1 MQIVPQ
7 SPSFS
12 DYAIVHRKIKNVF
25 FTQVDKIV
33 NWAIIEKEINKYYQK
48 GLSVDGRK
56 SYSGLLLF
64 KLNLLQTWYGLSDY
78 EVEAQANDSI
88 SFTKFLGLRLEDSIP
103 DHSVISRFRSELT
116 KKNAYEKLFQLVNS
130 QLEAHQVIIRTG
142 AIVDASV
149 MDSPRK
155 PRGKKEIEIVA
166 IDREESTSDEANA
179 SLKKEEQVSAKLKV
193 QSHVDREA
201 GWIVKGK
208 KLRYGYKKHVCTD
221 TEGMILNVVTT
232 AANESDV
239 VHLLDTI
246 AAANL
251 KEGSR
256 VQADKGY
263 SSKTNREGLKGKKL
277 KSGIMHKAT
286 KNNPLGQWQVKFNKA
301 ISKTR
306 YRVERT
312 FGSTTQWFKSGK
324 CRYVGR
330 AKTHTQ
336 NLIESIAYNLYR
348 APNMVF
354 KNACVQ

>member
-1 MQIVPQ
+1 MQLLPKA
-7 SPSFS
+7 PTFS
-12 DYAIVHRKIKNVF
+12 DYAISHRKIKNVF
-25 FTQVDKIV
+25 FTQVDKIID
-33 NWAIIEKEINKYYQK
+33 WKLIEKEINKSYQK

-88 SFTKFLGLRLEDSIP
+88 SFTKFLGLSLEDSIP
-103 DHSVISRFRSELT
+103 DHSVISRFRTELS
-116 KKNAYEKLFQLVNS
+116 KKNAYESIFQMVNT
-130 QLEAHQVIIRTG
+130 QLEKHDVIVRTG

-149 MDSPRK
+149 IDSPRK
-155 PRGKKEIEIVA
+155 PRGKKEYEIALAKTATEAETEMLVK
-166 IDREESTSDEANA
+166 ESESPVQ
-179 SLKKEEQVSAKLKV
+179 LKI
-193 QSHVDREA
+193 QSHVDQEA

-232 AANESDV
+232 SANESDI

-246 AAANL
+246 ANAKL
-251 KEGSR
+251 QEGSR

-263 SSKTNREGLKGKKL
+263 SSKANRDGLRAKKL

-286 KNNPLGQWQVKFNKA
+286 KNKTLSKWQTKFNKA

-306 YRVERT
+306 YKVERT
-312 FGSTTQWFKSGK
+312 FGSTAQWFRSGK
-324 CRYVGR
+324 CRYVGKV
-330 AKTHTQ
+330 KTHTQ

-354 KNACVQ
+354 KKA